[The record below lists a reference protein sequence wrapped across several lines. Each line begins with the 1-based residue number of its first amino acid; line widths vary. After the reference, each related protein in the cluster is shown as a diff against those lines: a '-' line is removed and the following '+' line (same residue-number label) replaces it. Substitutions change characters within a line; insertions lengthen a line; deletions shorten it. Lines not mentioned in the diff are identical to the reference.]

1 MTREE
6 LVKKYHEGDDFA
18 FTILVKSLH
27 PLLRK
32 IALSMR
38 CNAVREPNELYAEG
52 CIGIR
57 KAADKF
63 DLTLGKPFL
72 PYVTAA
78 IKNAMRDYIRKELR
92 TAEWKLIKQGMQ
104 VVSTDQIAE
113 AEAKEEIVFEGDP
126 VEPPDAKSD
135 HIDSIRISE
144 IPYDIGNLHRL
155 EKRYY
160 EFLDY
165 HYGLLRGSK
174 AHDLTATAE
183 HWKISISRATDILYE
198 SLCQTYDGP
207 ENLMTIAEQF
217 ASIHPEI
224 PGETL
229 ADKLWGIPV
238 ELRRK
243 LGEIYEAYKGKK
255 SGMESEKG
263 AVEPPENET
272 AKSA

>member
-6 LVKKYHEGDDFA
+6 LVKKYREGDDFA

-32 IALSMR
+32 TALSMR

-92 TAEWKLIKQGMQ
+92 TAEWKLIKQGVQ

-126 VEPPDAKSD
+126 VQLPDAKAN
-135 HIDSIRISE
+135 HLYSIRIPE
-144 IPYDIGNLHRL
+144 NPFDIGNLHRL
-155 EKRYY
+155 DNRYY

-165 HYGLLRGSK
+165 HYGLLRGSE

-183 HWKISISRATDILYE
+183 HWKISISRATDILYD

-207 ENLMTIAEQF
+207 ENLMTIAERF

-243 LGEIYEAYKGKK
+243 LGEIYEAFKGKK

-263 AVEPPENET
+263 TVEPPENET